1 MKLFLIGDDES
12 SGGPRVGELEGG
24 SEVERSK
31 SEVRKG
37 EGYL

>member
-1 MKLFLIGDDES
+1 MKLFLTGDVGS
-12 SGGPRVGELEGG
+12 SGGARVLELERG

-31 SEVRKG
+31 NEVGKG

>member
-1 MKLFLIGDDES
+1 MKLFLTGEDGG
-12 SGGPRVGELEGG
+12 SGGTRVGKLERG
-24 SEVERSK
+24 SEVEQSK